1 MDEAIVALMIE
12 KKEAVD
18 NLKEIL
24 SVEGI
29 DMVQFGPG
37 DYSLSIGFQGNV
49 IILR

>member
-24 SVEGI
+24 SVEGNRLW
-29 DMVQFGPG
+29 FN
-37 DYSLSIGFQGNV
+37 GNV